1 MENEEL
7 FAGEPA
13 LDAQQQVLNARRRAV
28 VTKDTPLRIH
38 TEPLLVSEDSHDDWL
53 HRTQLMRDKDDRPRW
68 RRPHVSDPSYATS
81 RQEFMI

>member
-13 LDAQQQVLNARRRAV
+13 LDAQQHVLNARHTAV

-38 TEPLLVSEDSHDDWL
+38 SEPLLVSEDSHDDWL
-53 HRTQLMRDKDDRPRW
+53 HRTEPIRRKDDRPRW
-68 RRPHVSDPSYATS
+68 RRPHVSEPGYAA
-81 RQEFMI
+81 F